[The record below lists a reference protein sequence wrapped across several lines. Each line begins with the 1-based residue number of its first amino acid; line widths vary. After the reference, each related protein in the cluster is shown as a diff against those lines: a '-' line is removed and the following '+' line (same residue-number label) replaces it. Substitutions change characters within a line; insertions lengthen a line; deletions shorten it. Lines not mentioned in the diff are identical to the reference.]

1 MVRPPHEVVGCLI
14 VVYIVVGK
22 TLVRVM
28 VAEGA
33 AEKEKEERERERRQ
47 KKEKNRGGRLV
58 FCRLWTR
65 FSSYSCHEI
74 HIYL

>member
-33 AEKEKEERERERRQ
+33 AEKEKEERERETT
-47 KKEKNRGGRLV
+47 EKREKQGREAGFLSTLDSI
-58 FCRLWTR
+58 FFILM
-65 FSSYSCHEI
+65 S
-74 HIYL
+74 

>member
-1 MVRPPHEVVGCLI
+1 VVRPPHEVVGCLI

-33 AEKEKEERERERRQ
+33 AENEKEDRERDDR
-47 KKEKNRGGRLV
+47 KKRNTGEGGWFFVNFGLD
-58 FCRLWTR
+58 FLHTHAMK
-65 FSSYSCHEI
+65 STS
-74 HIYL
+74 IYR